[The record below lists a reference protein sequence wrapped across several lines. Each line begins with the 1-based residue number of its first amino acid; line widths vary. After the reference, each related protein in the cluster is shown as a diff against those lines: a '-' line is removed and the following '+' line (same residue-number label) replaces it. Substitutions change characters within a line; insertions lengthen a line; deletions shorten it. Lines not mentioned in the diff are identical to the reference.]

1 MKNKAY
7 SIVAVLVVSIFCLP
21 NFLNAE
27 LIETKSDET
36 VRSSQN
42 ANTTNTNYTEE
53 KILNP
58 SPHHFLSGLKQ
69 VFTSKSNL
77 IYLGTGTAASLI
89 VWPHDDD
96 ISEDL
101 TDDNVNE
108 FELQAPTKLGSFY
121 VLAGSS
127 IFTHILGRA
136 IKKPY
141 LANSGLY
148 LIEALLTTRFIT
160 FVTKRSLQRTRPDES
175 NNRSFP
181 SGHTSNNFA
190 IASVLDK
197 RYGAKLGIPA
207 YLWASY
213 VGISRIESQKHFP
226 TDVIA
231 GAVLGTIIGRSFVP
245 SKNKNKSFVVSPAF
259 NLGYTAVNFQMNF

>member
-27 LIETKSDET
+27 LIETKSNET

-121 VLAGSS
+121 VLAGS
-127 IFTHILGRA
+127 
-136 IKKPY
+136 
-141 LANSGLY
+141 NC
-148 LIEALLTTRFIT
+148 
-160 FVTKRSLQRTRPDES
+160 FV
-175 NNRSFP
+175 
-181 SGHTSNNFA
+181 
-190 IASVLDK
+190 
-197 RYGAKLGIPA
+197 
-207 YLWASY
+207 
-213 VGISRIESQKHFP
+213 
-226 TDVIA
+226 
-231 GAVLGTIIGRSFVP
+231 
-245 SKNKNKSFVVSPAF
+245 
-259 NLGYTAVNFQMNF
+259 